1 MLLKLTMSIQ
11 EAKKS
16 LGLNCMLIETIKP
29 KIFEGY
35 GIIAGYT
42 TKNLEFDQNLPNG
55 LDFKITHPKEFEQS
69 REILAL
75 ELRFP
80 KENIIFN
87 NQIHSS
93 IVRIVDHNSE
103 QNLEFDGMVT
113 KEKNLIICSK
123 SADCAVILFYD
134 PQNEVIGCVHS
145 GLAGTV
151 NQISPNCLTK
161 IIELGANL
169 RTTLVFICPTIS
181 QRNYPTTESKA
192 ELIPNIF
199 KKSEKTVDGKN
210 LLSRL
215 KYELEDRSER
225 IFFVDIKG
233 AIKQQLLDLGILE
246 DNIETSELCTY
257 DNLNLHSY
265 RREKP
270 NNGLGIGYI
279 GMVGR

>member
-1 MLLKLTMSIQ
+1 
-11 EAKKS
+11 
-16 LGLNCMLIETIKP
+16 MLIETIKP
-29 KIFEGY
+29 KIFEGHN
-35 GIIAGYT
+35 IIAGYT
-42 TKNLEFDQNLPNG
+42 TKNLEFAQNLPNG

-69 REILAL
+69 RDIFAL

-93 IVRIVDHNSE
+93 IVRTVDRRSE
-103 QNLEFDGMVT
+103 QNLEYDGMVT

-151 NQISPNCLTK
+151 NQINGNCLDK
-161 IIELGANL
+161 IIDMGADP

-181 QRNYPTTESKA
+181 QKNYPTSRSKA
-192 ELIPNIF
+192 ELIPDQF
-199 KKSEKTVDGKN
+199 KKSEKTADGKN
-210 LLSRL
+210 LLSIL
-215 KYELEDRSER
+215 KYELIERSAEL
-225 IFFVDIKG
+225 FFVDIKG
-233 AIKQQLLDLGILE
+233 AIKQQLLDLGVL
-246 DNIETSELCTY
+246 DKNIEISELCTY

-265 RREKP
+265 RREMP

-279 GMVGR
+279 GMVE

>member
-1 MLLKLTMSIQ
+1 
-11 EAKKS
+11 
-16 LGLNCMLIETIKP
+16 MLIETIKP

-35 GIIAGYT
+35 NVIAGYT

-69 REILAL
+69 REIFAL

-87 NQIHSS
+87 NQIHSN

-103 QNLEFDGMVT
+103 QNLESDAMAT
-113 KEKNLIICSK
+113 KQKNLIICSK
-123 SADCAVILFYD
+123 SADCAVVLFFD
-134 PQNEVIGCVHS
+134 PYSEVTGCLHS
-145 GLAGTV
+145 GLAGTANKINV
-151 NQISPNCLTK
+151 NFIKK
-161 IIELGANL
+161 IIEMGARP

-181 QRNYPTTESKA
+181 QKNYPTTRTKA
-192 ELIPNIF
+192 TLIPNQF
-199 KKSEKTVDGKN
+199 KKSEKTIDGKN

-215 KYELEDRSER
+215 KYELDEKLEEL
-225 IFFVDIKG
+225 FFVDIKG
-233 AIKQQLLDLGILE
+233 SIKQQLLELGILDE
-246 DNIETSELCTY
+246 NIEISELCTY

-265 RREKP
+265 RRERP

-279 GMVGR
+279 GMIG